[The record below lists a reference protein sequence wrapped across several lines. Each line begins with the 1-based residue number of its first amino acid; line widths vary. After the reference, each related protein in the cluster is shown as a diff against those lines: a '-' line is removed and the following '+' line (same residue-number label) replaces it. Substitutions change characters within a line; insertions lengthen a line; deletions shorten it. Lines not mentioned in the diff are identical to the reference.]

1 MQEHLIDSS
10 PRMLTCYRHPDRE
23 TGLRCQRC
31 ERPVCPEC
39 MVPAPVGVQCVDCV
53 RQNRSRTILARD
65 LVGGSTPYVTY
76 GLIAA
81 NVAVWVIGVGLGLL
95 GGGSEGLLGGSSL
108 ARLGGLYG
116 PLVAAGQWWRIV
128 TSGFL
133 HSGLLHLAFNMAA
146 LFVFGSALERSV
158 GRLRFTTIYVTSL
171 MAGSLGALLLS
182 PGALTIGASGAI
194 FGLFGA
200 ILAGQRA
207 SGISLRAGGM
217 IPLLVINLVFTIAM
231 PGISVGGHLGG
242 LAGGL
247 AAGALLFNRR
257 LRVGGRAGSLVSVLA
272 CLALAAALFAAA
284 VLVAGGGLG
293 PVSASSSP

>member
-1 MQEHLIDSS
+1 MVDSS
-10 PRMLTCYRHPDRE
+10 PQTLTCYRHPDRE

-31 ERPVCPEC
+31 ERPVCPDC
-39 MVPAPVGVQCVDCV
+39 MLPAPVGVQCVDCV
-53 RQNRSRTILARD
+53 RQARSRTILARD
-65 LVGGSTPYVTY
+65 VLAGSQPYVTY

-81 NVAVWVIGVGLGLL
+81 NVAVWVAGVGLGVL
-95 GGGSEGLLGGSSL
+95 GGGSEGLISGSTL

-171 MAGSLGALLLS
+171 LAGSLGALLLNPNS
-182 PGALTIGASGAI
+182 LTIGASGAI

-207 SGISLRAGGM
+207 SGISIRAGGM
-217 IPLLVINLVFTIAM
+217 IPLLVINLLFTIAT

-247 AAGALLFNRR
+247 AAGVILFSRPFR
-257 LRVGGRAGSLVSVLA
+257 AGGRAGSRVSVLA
-272 CLALAAALFAAA
+272 CLALAAVLFAAS
-284 VLVAGGGLG
+284 VLLAGGTL
-293 PVSASSSP
+293 